1 MIDDSCQARECFQNK
16 FRKKYLSFGNHNYAT
31 LPPLKI
37 LHTFSINH
45 KIQSMSENNGIFI
58 VRSIANTVNTISELD
73 ALITNEQDEVH
84 INELK
89 KRREQLIQ
97 VLKEL
102 AQELN
107 AETKPLD

>member
-1 MIDDSCQARECFQNK
+1 
-16 FRKKYLSFGNHNYAT
+16 
-31 LPPLKI
+31 
-37 LHTFSINH
+37 
-45 KIQSMSENNGIFI
+45 MSENNGIFI

-107 AETKPLD
+107 AETRPLD

>member
-1 MIDDSCQARECFQNK
+1 M
-16 FRKKYLSFGNHNYAT
+16 G
-31 LPPLKI
+31 
-37 LHTFSINH
+37 
-45 KIQSMSENNGIFI
+45 ENNGIFI
-58 VRSIANTVNTISELD
+58 VRSIGNTVNTISELD
-73 ALITNEQDEVH
+73 ALITNEQDEAH
-84 INELK
+84 INELT

>member
-1 MIDDSCQARECFQNK
+1 
-16 FRKKYLSFGNHNYAT
+16 
-31 LPPLKI
+31 
-37 LHTFSINH
+37 
-45 KIQSMSENNGIFI
+45 MSENNGIFI

-73 ALITNEQDEVH
+73 ALIINEQDEVH

-107 AETKPLD
+107 AETRPLD

>member
-1 MIDDSCQARECFQNK
+1 
-16 FRKKYLSFGNHNYAT
+16 
-31 LPPLKI
+31 
-37 LHTFSINH
+37 
-45 KIQSMSENNGIFI
+45 MSENNGIFI

-73 ALITNEQDEVH
+73 VLIVNEKDEVR

-89 KRREQLIQ
+89 KRREQLIE

-102 AQELN
+102 AQELD

>member
-1 MIDDSCQARECFQNK
+1 MR
-16 FRKKYLSFGNHNYAT
+16 G
-31 LPPLKI
+31 
-37 LHTFSINH
+37 
-45 KIQSMSENNGIFI
+45 NNGIFV

-73 ALITNEQDEVH
+73 DLILKEKDET
-84 INELK
+84 LLSDLTR
-89 KRREQLIQ
+89 RREQLIE

>member
-1 MIDDSCQARECFQNK
+1 
-16 FRKKYLSFGNHNYAT
+16 
-31 LPPLKI
+31 
-37 LHTFSINH
+37 
-45 KIQSMSENNGIFI
+45 MSENNGIFI

-73 ALITNEQDEVH
+73 ALIINEKDEVH

-102 AQELN
+102 AQELD

>member
-1 MIDDSCQARECFQNK
+1 
-16 FRKKYLSFGNHNYAT
+16 
-31 LPPLKI
+31 
-37 LHTFSINH
+37 
-45 KIQSMSENNGIFI
+45 MSENNGIFI

-73 ALITNEQDEVH
+73 VLIVNEKDEVR

-89 KRREQLIQ
+89 KREQLIE

-107 AETKPLD
+107 AETKALD